1 MAGLNKYIGHWL
13 DFPNICTN
21 IWVSAENLGKET
33 RRPIES
39 DIALWQDKQLS
50 LGNQPS
56 QGSVLKRT
64 MVVSTSRGFK
74 LNRHQVWFQ
83 RAKRQADPA
92 DGLFL
97 AGCTHGW
104 YSAMLLHT
112 WISYFSNPRN
122 GKEGLK
128 RGL

>member
-13 DFPNICTN
+13 NFPNICTN

-39 DIALWQDKQLS
+39 VIALWQDKQLS
-50 LGNQPS
+50 QSTKPGFS
-56 QGSVLKRT
+56 AT
-64 MVVSTSRGFK
+64 TSRGFK